1 MDFRYPHNREVNDS
15 AQGKLFWCSER
26 AVRPIQTRAIQWQ
39 IGFWIVGAA
48 SCCPFE
54 VFSSDYIK
62 KSPVL
67 HSLLCSKTY
76 QCCFDAA
83 DCGNFPQQ
91 WTCEVIAS
99 QTEQL
104 LHLQL
109 LELVPFCNRTK
120 LFPSVANTEEHNG
133 FSYCLPLKISKE
145 ETLHPL
151 WAACAS
157 ALSHAVLT
165 GVQREPP
172 VYQYVLTASCLGA
185 GHHW

>member
-1 MDFRYPHNREVNDS
+1 M
-15 AQGKLFWCSER
+15 
-26 AVRPIQTRAIQWQ
+26 
-39 IGFWIVGAA
+39 GAA
-48 SCCPFE
+48 SCCLFE

-151 WAACAS
+151 LGSLCQRCVTCSTYWCSEGTSCVPVCAHCLLSWCWAP
-157 ALSHAVLT
+157 LK
-165 GVQREPP
+165 
-172 VYQYVLTASCLGA
+172 
-185 GHHW
+185 